1 MAAGYVDCSAGKR
14 AGSNKNSDEV
24 NETVTVEVQAYNN
37 YYFKTIK
44 LITNNLQTI
53 AGKLRI
59 RR

>member
-37 YYFKTIK
+37 YFKTIK

-53 AGKLRI
+53 AGKFRI
-59 RR
+59 R